1 MDHFAAKK
9 MEQVLADH
17 LFWPKM
23 RRDVERHVLRC
34 ESCHK
39 AKSRLNLRAYTLRY
53 LFLVCLGK
61 TYPWI
66 LFLVCHEQGSER
78 IPFLLWLID
87 LAK

>member
-1 MDHFAAKK
+1 MGHFAAKK

-39 AKSRLNLRAYTLRY
+39 AKSRLNLRAYTLHY

-66 LFLVCHEQGSER
+66 LFLVWHEQSREG
-78 IPFLLWLID
+78 IPFLL
-87 LAK
+87 